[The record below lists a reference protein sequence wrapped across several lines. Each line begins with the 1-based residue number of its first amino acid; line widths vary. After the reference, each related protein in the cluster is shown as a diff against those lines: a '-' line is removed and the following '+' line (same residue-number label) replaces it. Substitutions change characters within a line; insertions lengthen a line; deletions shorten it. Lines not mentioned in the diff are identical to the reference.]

1 MRDRPWD
8 IIFEL
13 KVTVFDHHVRSEG
26 IAGEK
31 EAGVEMDRCTCACMQ
46 AKQHSE
52 SHASEGWENHVGGP
66 NRSAQKFNRE
76 VTNDAGVEMG
86 MGAQERTMTQEV
98 VIAIQCHNST
108 PQVWRV
114 GWKVR
119 TEQHGEKVM

>member
-8 IIFEL
+8 IVFEL

-31 EAGVEMDRCTCACMQ
+31 EAGVETDRHTCACMQ
-46 AKQHSE
+46 AEQHSE

-66 NRSAQKFNRE
+66 NRSAQKFDRE

-86 MGAQERTMTQEV
+86 MGAQERIMTQEV
-98 VIAIQCHNST
+98 MIAIQHHNSM

-114 GWKVR
+114 GWKVG